1 MVAEIW
7 ESRTGIWF
15 GQLVD
20 EKTGR
25 TRSNLFEGKSR
36 GGVMATMA
44 WLYQQSAFAFRDR
57 FRPTEF

>member
-7 ESRTGIWF
+7 ESRTGSWF

-20 EKTGR
+20 EATGCKR
-25 TRSNLFEGKSR
+25 GNLFEGKSR
-36 GGVMATMA
+36 GGVIATMA
-44 WLYQQSAFAFRDR
+44 WLYQQPAFPFRDR